1 MQGDRLLVPK
11 HGEVLASRL
20 VWRDRGAALID
31 GATILINAGSHRC
44 DRLALTKHEDEA
56 NNENYDAGRHQDVA
70 DKRKNDHIVWQ
81 VDRKREDRTNDEQ
94 TNSGSYTHASK
105 VRLKRPCGKG

>member
-56 NNENYDAGRHQDVA
+56 NDENYDAGRHQDVA
-70 DKRKNDHIVWQ
+70 DERQSDHIVGQ
-81 VDRKREDRTNDEQ
+81 ANRERKNRADNEQ
-94 TNSGSYTHASK
+94 TNSSSYTHG
-105 VRLKRPCGKG
+105 P